1 MKLNLLFLSLFV
13 NSVVYNHVFAA
24 EQVLFAGA
32 SHIGG
37 RPNNE
42 DAWNEDYFSVN
53 DKKYYLSMVCDG
65 HAGETIAKFV
75 RKEFSSILQKCL
87 KSETDIGQAFYN
99 AFEQCDNT
107 ILKTQNIQGNNEPG
121 TTAVMM
127 LSDASKREQYIA
139 NLGDSRFCI
148 ISADDGRLKWSTE
161 DHTLTTEKDYIES
174 HGGEIRRGTTG
185 DPGIFLKN
193 G

>member
-1 MKLNLLFLSLFV
+1 
-13 NSVVYNHVFAA
+13 
-24 EQVLFAGA
+24 
-32 SHIGG
+32 
-37 RPNNE
+37 
-42 DAWNEDYFSVN
+42 
-53 DKKYYLSMVCDG
+53 
-65 HAGETIAKFV
+65 
-75 RKEFSSILQKCL
+75 
-87 KSETDIGQAFYN
+87 
-99 AFEQCDNT
+99 
-107 ILKTQNIQGNNEPG
+107 
-121 TTAVMM
+121 MM

-193 G
+193 GSKESMGRAVPRAFGNAHLKRHGADGKICPMNNVPTIYVRKLESNEIYLLFTDGYPVLVGDWDINIQSHWCDILNLGSEKFKEAYKWECKEDPSLLGCKCIKSNFDVH